1 MVRSTE
7 LSGLVLCGGSSARM
21 GRDKALLERDGRRW
35 IERSVTLLDLVC
47 EEVLLACGSEPR
59 YEDLGRDLVLDPES
73 DMGPL
78 AGLSAGLAAAKSE
91 RVLALAVDMQTLD
104 KPVLEHLIEQAETH
118 DADVAL
124 YEVDGRPQPLCAAYH
139 QRALPAIR
147 AALAQGQR
155 RMVAFWDG
163 TRADGTPLV
172 VLRLSGN
179 ERRLSNWNRPE
190 DVA

>member
-1 MVRSTE
+1 
-7 LSGLVLCGGSSARM
+7 M
-21 GRDKALLERDGRRW
+21 GRDKALLECEGRRW
-35 IERSVTLLDLVC
+35 IERSVTLLDELC
-47 EEVLLACGSEPR
+47 GEVLLACGSEPR
-59 YEDLGRDLVLDPES
+59 YEDLGRALVLDPEP

-78 AGLSAGLAAAKSE
+78 AGLCEGLAASKSK
-91 RVLALAVDMQTLD
+91 RVLALAVDMQRLD
-104 KPVLEHLIEQAETH
+104 RHVLDHLVEQAEAH

-147 AALAQGQR
+147 FALAKGER

-163 TRADGTPLV
+163 TRTDGAPLV

-179 ERRLSNWNRPE
+179 EQRLSNWNRPE